1 MKFALQLIFRVL
13 LIDLLLLCIPF
24 FAHYFSTEINWSF
37 SDFLIMGALIFI
49 FGSIGYTILLKVQT
63 RWKKL
68 LMLFILLFF
77 IYLWAELAVGIFNFP
92 FSGN

>member
-1 MKFALQLIFRVL
+1 
-13 LIDLLLLCIPF
+13 
-24 FAHYFSTEINWSF
+24 
-37 SDFLIMGALIFI
+37 MGALIFI